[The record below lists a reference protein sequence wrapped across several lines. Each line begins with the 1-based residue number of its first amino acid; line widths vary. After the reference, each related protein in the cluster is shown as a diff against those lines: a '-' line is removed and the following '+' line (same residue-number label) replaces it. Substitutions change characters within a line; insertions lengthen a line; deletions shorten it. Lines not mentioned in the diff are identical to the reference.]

1 MGGGASTNSM
11 IRTAFLQTAA
21 ADANADHCEAQIP
34 QICWFCDEFHQS
46 LTTVNDKGYPPLSCC
61 RKCLALNDASDTTYC
76 SISSGKNSAF
86 QPSTKL
92 RNIFQYVSK
101 SQRKGSDL
109 EFSNV
114 TCGICQNDLCKT
126 EDRCRLLCGHTF
138 HERCIGLWFE
148 NYSICPTCK
157 YNAKNCNEWVSV
169 QELVAENS
177 EEQLCEKVLA
187 LQYLAASVSE
197 IGNIDSG
204 DIFMSHLICSNDEP
218 TKRELADKFH
228 SLLTPKAVST
238 KSTRRNDFFL
248 HII

>member
-11 IRTAFLQTAA
+11 IRTAFPHTAA
-21 ADANADHCEAQIP
+21 TDANADHCEAQNP
-34 QICWFCDEFHQS
+34 QICWFCDEFHLG
-46 LTTVNDKGYPPLSCC
+46 LTTVSDKGYPPLSCC
-61 RKCLALNDASDTTYC
+61 RKCLALNETSDATYC
-76 SISSGKNSAF
+76 SISSGKSAF
-86 QPSTKL
+86 QSTSKL
-92 RNIFQYVSK
+92 RNIFQYVSN
-101 SQRKGSDL
+101 SQRKGS
-109 EFSNV
+109 EQECTNS
-114 TCGICQNDLCKT
+114 TCGICQNVLCKR

-138 HERCIGLWFE
+138 HECCIGLWF
-148 NYSICPTCK
+148 NKHSICPTCR
-157 YNAKNCNEWVSV
+157 YDAKNCNEWVSV

-228 SLLTPKAVST
+228 SLLTPKKIST
-238 KSTRRNDFFL
+238 NSTRRNDFFL